1 MFNKL
6 FKMTLDMSGNDVIV
20 NVSLAFDHS
29 AALKR
34 FKQTIFVA
42 LTKFAAT
49 QILSQ
54 DMMSDRFLSCK
65 RNEKI
70 KRLHLSTNTRA
81 QHATSRSHS
90 ISMAWRKLCATN
102 SRKICC
108 NYCHSCVVRSFL
120 STEYSSAVCFI
131 KSV

>member
-20 NVSLAFDHS
+20 YVSLAFNHS

-34 FKQTIFVA
+34 FKQTICVA

-54 DMMSDRFLSCK
+54 DMKSDRFSSCK
-65 RNEKI
+65 RN
-70 KRLHLSTNTRA
+70 
-81 QHATSRSHS
+81 
-90 ISMAWRKLCATN
+90 
-102 SRKICC
+102 
-108 NYCHSCVVRSFL
+108 
-120 STEYSSAVCFI
+120 
-131 KSV
+131 